1 MRILHTSDWHIGR
14 TFHGVDLL
22 ADQSAALAAIARIVT
37 ERAVDVVVVA
47 GDVYDRS
54 IPGADAVTVCNDGFE
69 AIRSAGAVIVATS
82 GNHDSPVRLG
92 AAASFAAHG
101 GLHLITRLSGI
112 DRPVVLD
119 DDHGPVAFY
128 GIPYLEPEITR
139 AELGIPDARSHQD
152 VLDAAMARVRADAA
166 SRGGRHV
173 VLAHAFVVG
182 GEPSESER
190 SISVGGVET
199 VAAGTFDGADYV
211 ALGHL
216 HSPQTVTEH
225 VRYSGSLLPYSFGE
239 RHHRKA
245 VWLVDLDGGLHR
257 VERVDLPT
265 VRELSQLTGTLDD
278 LLADPGYGPA
288 EDHYVAAVLTDRARP
303 VDAMRRLQ
311 TRFPHAVHVQ
321 WERPDTASEGSY
333 REKVRGRTDLEVA
346 STFVSDVRSE
356 PSERE
361 VRWMEQALRDADRR
375 RGVGDEQATPGDDR
389 AEVSA

>member
-1 MRILHTSDWHIGR
+1 
-14 TFHGVDLL
+14 
-22 ADQSAALAAIARIVT
+22 
-37 ERAVDVVVVA
+37 
-47 GDVYDRS
+47 
-54 IPGADAVTVCNDGFE
+54 
-69 AIRSAGAVIVATS
+69 
-82 GNHDSPVRLG
+82 
-92 AAASFAAHG
+92 
-101 GLHLITRLSGI
+101 
-112 DRPVVLD
+112 
-119 DDHGPVAFY
+119 
-128 GIPYLEPEITR
+128 
-139 AELGIPDARSHQD
+139 
-152 VLDAAMARVRADAA
+152 
-166 SRGGRHV
+166 
-173 VLAHAFVVG
+173 
-182 GEPSESER
+182 
-190 SISVGGVET
+190 
-199 VAAGTFDGADYV
+199 
-211 ALGHL
+211 
-216 HSPQTVTEH
+216 
-225 VRYSGSLLPYSFGE
+225 
-239 RHHRKA
+239 